1 MAEVKG
7 QLADSQRR
15 IETIKAEKAEI
26 VLEKEQFRASVNK
39 LAKALRHERDKAAA
53 RKESNRQQQVRLSY
67 DKDDNA
73 FVIGGSQDEVQRILS
88 DLSNLSKLQSPKK
101 SFVSPSKQ
109 GSSHCQQ
116 QKMGSESGSRSSNSV
131 PPIPSP
137 QPTRPCPSPLPSM
150 NGSSNC
156 GYSID
161 FDQIISTPS

>member
-1 MAEVKG
+1 MVCTLSLIFIQYICTHSSLRG
-7 QLADSQRR
+7 
-15 IETIKAEKAEI
+15 
-26 VLEKEQFRASVNK
+26 EQ
-39 LAKALRHERDKAAA
+39 AKALRHERDKAAA

-88 DLSNLSKLQSPKK
+88 DLSNLSKLQSPIK
-101 SFVSPSKQ
+101 SLASPLKESRIR
-109 GSSHCQQ
+109 CQQ
-116 QKMGSESGSRSSNSV
+116 QKTGSESGSRSSNSG

-137 QPTRPCPSPLPSM
+137 QPTRPTCPSPVPSM